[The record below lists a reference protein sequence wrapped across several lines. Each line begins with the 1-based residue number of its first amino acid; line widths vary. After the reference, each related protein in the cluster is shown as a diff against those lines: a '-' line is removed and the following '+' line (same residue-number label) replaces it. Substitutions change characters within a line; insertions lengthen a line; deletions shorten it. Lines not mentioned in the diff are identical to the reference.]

1 MNRAEKATLQLQAVA
16 VLRMLKETRTYDEL
30 ADLTGLP
37 AGDLN
42 RYVNGHVL
50 PGADRAAAIVE
61 GVGRDAFETELAARV
76 EFDDDGYVD
85 NAAVVFDQTFLDLV
99 APVAAATLEIERP
112 DVVLT
117 AATDG
122 ITLGA
127 AMASHF
133 DARVAYA
140 KKSKETAVEEFLE
153 SRQRLSPGIELT
165 YYLPDRALSP
175 SDTVLVVD
183 DLVRSGETQA
193 LLLDIVHQADATVA
207 GVFALI
213 AVGEEGL
220 DRVRRLADAPVGALS
235 TFDGDPSRNSMK
247 TVMWMIRAMLTR
259 ALWGSLNPF
268 QTDSMCKNTDH
279 PSELS
284 SWRG

>member
-30 ADLTGLP
+30 AEVTGLP

-50 PGADRAAAIVE
+50 PGIERARDVVE
-61 GVGRDAFETELAARV
+61 GVGRDALATELEARV
-76 EFDDDGYVD
+76 EFDDEGYVD
-85 NAAVVFDQTFLDLV
+85 NSGVVFDQSFLDLV
-99 APVAAATLEIERP
+99 APVAANTLEFERP

-127 AMASHF
+127 AMASYF

-140 KKSKETAVEEFLE
+140 KKSKETAVEEFIE
-153 SRQRLSPGIELT
+153 SRQRLTSGIELT
-165 YYLPDRALSP
+165 YYLPARAISAGEK
-175 SDTVLVVD
+175 VLVVD
-183 DLVRSGETQA
+183 DLIRSGETQE
-193 LLLDIVHQADATVA
+193 LLLDIAKQADAEVT

-213 AVGEEGL
+213 SVGEKGT
-220 DRVRRLADAPVGALS
+220 DRAKELTAAPVGAL
-235 TFDGDPSRNSMK
+235 TEFD
-247 TVMWMIRAMLTR
+247 T
-259 ALWGSLNPF
+259 
-268 QTDSMCKNTDH
+268 
-279 PSELS
+279 E
-284 SWRG
+284 

>member
-1 MNRAEKATLQLQAVA
+1 MNRAEKATLQLQAVS
-16 VLRMLKETRTYDEL
+16 VLRMLKETRTYDDL
-30 ADLTGLP
+30 AELTGLP

-50 PGADRAAAIVE
+50 PGTDRAAELVE
-61 GVGRDAFETELAARV
+61 GVGHETLTSELLARV
-76 EFDDDGYVD
+76 ELDDDGYVD
-85 NAAVVFDQTFLDLV
+85 NAAAVFDQTFLDLV
-99 APVAAATLEIERP
+99 APVAASTLDIRRP

-133 DARVAYA
+133 DARVVYA
-140 KKSKETAVEEFLE
+140 KQSKETAVEEFIE
-153 SRQRLSPGIELT
+153 SRQRLSPGIEHS
-165 YYLPDRALSP
+165 YYLPARALSP

-193 LLLDIVHQADATVA
+193 LLLDIARQADAAVA
-207 GVFALI
+207 GVFSLI

-220 DRVRRLADAPVGALS
+220 DRVRGLTDAPVGAL
-235 TFDGDPSRNSMK
+235 TTLD
-247 TVMWMIRAMLTR
+247 A
-259 ALWGSLNPF
+259 
-268 QTDSMCKNTDH
+268 
-279 PSELS
+279 E
-284 SWRG
+284 